1 MIKITITEPASFRD
15 LFFESTVEAY
25 NWLKNINADEK
36 DIFVDHK
43 YTLKESLNRNF
54 LKSAKE
60 IFIQD
65 KLIGA

>member
-1 MIKITITEPASFRD
+1 MIKITVTEPASFRY
-15 LFFESTVEAY
+15 LFFESRVEAY
-25 NWLKNINADEK
+25 NLLKKINTKEK
-36 DIFVDHK
+36 DIFVDNK

-60 IFIQD
+60 ILVQD

>member
-1 MIKITITEPASFRD
+1 MISEPDSFSD

-36 DIFVDHK
+36 DIFVDNK
-43 YTLKESLNRNF
+43 YTLKESLTKSF
-54 LKSAKE
+54 LKTVKE
-60 IFIQD
+60 ILVLN